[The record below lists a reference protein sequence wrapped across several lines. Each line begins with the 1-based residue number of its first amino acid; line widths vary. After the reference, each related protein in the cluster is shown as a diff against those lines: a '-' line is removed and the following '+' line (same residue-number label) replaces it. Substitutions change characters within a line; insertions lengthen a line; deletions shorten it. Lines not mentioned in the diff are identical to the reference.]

1 MDRDGFRDSPVCV
14 AYATAL
20 PGLEHAGDG
29 GSRAWHVYDSRSAS
43 HALDPQLSVSSEEPC
58 AKRPRVAQSGG

>member
-43 HALDPQLSVSSEEPC
+43 HALDAQLAVSSEPS
-58 AKRPRVAQSGG
+58 AKRRRVGGG